1 MCLLNWG
8 LDVQPSYDSVGFL
21 FRGDDGEELLASI
34 EGQSFDTEAE
44 LTQFV
49 KDLEYAGTGNRP
61 LELEL
66 QFHSYFGGKDVGD
79 DAEQVVC
86 FGTARASFTP
96 EGVTFTVPV
105 EDYAVGNKI
114 VCEFGDVLD
123 LRIFQMLAHI
133 SPHTFAEFSNL
144 LARMPM
150 STPPCASRTRRSL
163 LRPTFREA
171 ILTDEQMAEVL
182 HTDGIFYFRQLKSFI
197 NMKAENLKPYFRDA
211 GISVENARDYPVTA
225 AEVRDQLLPHLDKTA
240 KNFKLVNFAG
250 FVKETLN
257 LPLYEKPPRT
267 ETSPA

>member
-1 MCLLNWG
+1 MCLLNW
-8 LDVQPSYDSVGFL
+8 DWDAQPNYDSVLFI
-21 FRGDDGEELLASI
+21 FRGYDGEELVASI
-34 EGQSFDTEAE
+34 EDQSFYTEE
-44 LTQFV
+44 EFTQFV
-49 KDLEYAGTGNRP
+49 NDLEDAGTGKRS

-123 LRIFQMLAHI
+123 LRIFQMLADI
-133 SPHTFAEFSNL
+133 SPHTFAEFLNL
-144 LARMPM
+144 LDRMPM
-150 STPPCASRTRRSL
+150 STPQCASGTRRSR
-163 LRPTFREA
+163 LRPTFRETT
-171 ILTDEQMAEVL
+171 LTDDRFAEVL
-182 HTDGIFYFRQLKSFI
+182 QTEGVFYFRQLARFI
-197 NMKAENLKPYFRDA
+197 DMKAEHLKPYFRDA
-211 GISVENARDYPVTA
+211 GISVDNARDYPVTA

-240 KNFKLVNFAG
+240 KNFKLVDFAG

-257 LPLYEKPPRT
+257 LPLYDKPPRT